1 MANELD
7 EVTAAPREEGRD
19 VNVIDKQLQTRGH
32 KSALVLEII
41 LFILGIIPGLIFVIC
56 KIHAG
61 KYLSQLQQKIQHDAS
76 QIDNYL
82 EQRVVIL
89 QNTAALVNK
98 AVALDKETFSEVSRL
113 RSGGAA
119 AANSDDARN
128 QLNSAIENVNSKI
141 NVAVEQYPELK
152 AHAEI
157 MQAMQQ
163 NSYLQREITA
173 AREVYNDRVAEWNT
187 AIFDWPCKC
196 MVAHKRGYTTRIPF
210 TASKEIKEK
219 ARGVFF

>member
-7 EVTAAPREEGRD
+7 EVTAVPREEGRD
-19 VNVIDKQLQTRGH
+19 VNVIDKQLETKGH

-41 LFILGIIPGLIFVIC
+41 LFILGIIPGLIFVLC

-82 EQRVVIL
+82 EQRVVVL
-89 QNTAALVNK
+89 ENTAALVNK
-98 AVALDKETFSEVSRL
+98 AVNLDKETFTEIARL
-113 RSGGAA
+113 RAGSGS
-119 AANSDDARN
+119 ANADTARN
-128 QLNSAIENVNSKI
+128 ELNSAIENVNSKI
-141 NVAVEQYPELK
+141 NVAMENYPDLK
-152 AHAEI
+152 SHQEI

-173 AREVYNDRVAEWNT
+173 AREVYNDTVQQWNT

-210 TASKEIKEK
+210 TASKETKQK
-219 ARGVFF
+219 ARSVFF

>member
-7 EVTAAPREEGRD
+7 EVTAVPREEGRD

-32 KSALVLEII
+32 TSALVLEII

-98 AVALDKETFSEVSRL
+98 AVALDKETFSEVARL
-113 RSGGAA
+113 RSGAPA
-119 AANSDDARN
+119 TNSDDARN
-128 QLNSAIENVNSKI
+128 QLNSALENVNSKI

-152 AHAEI
+152 AHSEI

-173 AREVYNDRVAEWNT
+173 AREVYNDRVA
-187 AIFDWPCKC
+187 
-196 MVAHKRGYTTRIPF
+196 
-210 TASKEIKEK
+210 
-219 ARGVFF
+219 

>member
-7 EVTAAPREEGRD
+7 EVTAVPREEGRD
-19 VNVIDKQLQTRGH
+19 VNVIDKQLETRGY
-32 KSALVLEII
+32 KSALVFEII
-41 LFILGIIPGLIFVIC
+41 LFIFGIIPGLIFVIC

-82 EQRVVIL
+82 ENRVVIL
-89 QNTAALVNK
+89 ENTAAIVNK
-98 AVALDKETFSEVSRL
+98 AVKLDQETMTEIARLRAGGALDD
-113 RSGGAA
+113 
-119 AANSDDARN
+119 NARN
-128 QLNSAIENVNSKI
+128 QLGNAIENVNSKI
-141 NVAVEQYPELK
+141 NVAMENYPDLKSHQEL
-152 AHAEI
+152 

-173 AREVYNDRVAEWNT
+173 AREVYNDTVAQWNM
-187 AIFDWPCKC
+187 AIYGWPCKC
-196 MVAHKRGYTTRIPF
+196 LVAHQRGYTTRIPF

-219 ARGVFF
+219 ARSVLFN

>member
-7 EVTAAPREEGRD
+7 EVTVVPREEGRD
-19 VNVIDKQLQTRGH
+19 VNVIDKQLETRGH

-61 KYLSQLQQKIQHDAS
+61 KFLSQLQQKIQHDAS

-82 EQRVVIL
+82 ENRVVIL
-89 QNTAALVNK
+89 ENTAALVNK
-98 AVALDKETFSEVSRL
+98 AVALDKDTMTEIARL
-113 RSGGAA
+113 RAGGAL
-119 AANSDDARN
+119 DDNARN
-128 QLNSAIENVNSKI
+128 QLGNAIENVNSKI
-141 NVAVEQYPELK
+141 NVAMENYPELK
-152 AHAEI
+152 SHQEL

-173 AREVYNDRVAEWNT
+173 AREVYNDTVAQWNM
-187 AIFDWPCKC
+187 AIFAWPCKC
-196 MVAHKRGYTTRIPF
+196 LVAHQRGYTTRIPF
-210 TASKEIKEK
+210 TVSRETKEK
-219 ARGVFF
+219 ARSVFF

>member
-7 EVTAAPREEGRD
+7 EVTGVVNEQGRD
-19 VNVIDKQLQTRGH
+19 VNVIDKQLQTKGY

-41 LFILGIIPGLIFVIC
+41 LFVLCIIPGLIFVIC
-56 KIHAG
+56 KIMAG

-89 QNTAALVNK
+89 ENAAALVNK
-98 AVALDKETFSEVSRL
+98 AVALDKDTFTEIARL
-113 RSGGAA
+113 RAGTPAE
-119 AANSDDARN
+119 NSDVARN

-141 NVAVEQYPELK
+141 NVAMENYPELK
-152 AHAEI
+152 AHGEI
-157 MQAMQQ
+157 AQAMQQ

-173 AREVYNDRVAEWNT
+173 AREVYNDTVQQWNM
-187 AIFDWPCKC
+187 AIYDWPCKC

>member
-7 EVTAAPREEGRD
+7 EITGPVNEQGRD
-19 VNVIDKQLQTRGH
+19 VNVIDKQLQTRGY

-41 LFILGIIPGLIFVIC
+41 LFCLAIIPGLIFVLV

-89 QNTAALVNK
+89 ENTAALVNK
-98 AVALDKETFSEVSRL
+98 AVNLDKDTFAEIARL
-113 RSGGAA
+113 RAGGAGNA
-119 AANSDDARN
+119 DAARN
-128 QLNSAIENVNSKI
+128 ELNSAIENVNSKI
-141 NVAVEQYPELK
+141 NVAMEAYPELK
-152 AHAEI
+152 SHNEI
-157 MQAMQQ
+157 AQAMQQ

-173 AREVYNDRVAEWNT
+173 AREVYNDTVQQWNM

-210 TASKEIKEK
+210 TASKETKEK

>member
-7 EVTAAPREEGRD
+7 EATAVPNEQGRD
-19 VNVIDKQLQTRGH
+19 VNVIDKQLQTRGY

-41 LFILGIIPGLIFVIC
+41 LFVLGIIPGLIFLLCRV
-56 KIHAG
+56 HAG

-82 EQRVVIL
+82 EQRVVVL

-98 AVALDKETFSEVSRL
+98 AIALDKDTFTEIARL
-113 RSGGAA
+113 RAGGN
-119 AANSDDARN
+119 ANPDAARN
-128 QLNSAIENVNSKI
+128 ELNSAIENVNSKI
-141 NVAVEQYPELK
+141 NVAMENYPDLK
-152 AHAEI
+152 SHGEI

-173 AREVYNDRVAEWNT
+173 ARGVYNDTVQQWNM
-187 AIFDWPCKC
+187 AIYDWPCKC

>member
-7 EVTAAPREEGRD
+7 EVTAVPNEQGRD
-19 VNVIDKQLQTRGH
+19 VNVIDKQLQTRGY

-41 LFILGIIPGLIFVIC
+41 LFCLAIIPGLIFVLV

-89 QNTAALVNK
+89 ENTAALVNK
-98 AVALDKETFSEVSRL
+98 AVNLDKDTFSEIARL
-113 RSGGAA
+113 RTGG
-119 AANSDDARN
+119 SDNADTARN
-128 QLNSAIENVNSKI
+128 ELNSAIENVNSKI
-141 NVAVEQYPELK
+141 NVAMEAYPELK
-152 AHAEI
+152 SHNEI
-157 MQAMQQ
+157 AQAMQQ

-173 AREVYNDRVAEWNT
+173 AREVYNDTVQQWNM

-210 TASKEIKEK
+210 TASKEIKER
-219 ARGVFF
+219 ARGVFFN

>member
-7 EVTAAPREEGRD
+7 EVTAVPRDEGRD
-19 VNVIDKQLQTRGH
+19 VNVIDKQLETRGH
-32 KSALVLEII
+32 KSALVLEIV

-61 KYLSQLQQKIQHDAS
+61 KYLSQLQQRIQHDAS

-82 EQRVVIL
+82 EQRVMIL

-98 AVALDKETFSEVSRL
+98 AVNLDKETFTEIARL
-113 RSGGAA
+113 RAGGVS
-119 AANSDDARN
+119 SDAARN
-128 QLNSAIENVNSKI
+128 ELNSAIENVNSKI
-141 NVAVEQYPELK
+141 NVAMENYPELK
-152 AHAEI
+152 SHQEI
-157 MQAMQQ
+157 SQAMQQ

-173 AREVYNDRVAEWNT
+173 AREVYNDTVAQWNT

-210 TASKEIKEK
+210 TASKETKQQ

>member
-7 EVTAAPREEGRD
+7 EVTAVPREEGRD
-19 VNVIDKQLQTRGH
+19 VNVIDKQLEPKGW
-32 KSALVLEII
+32 KSAIVLEVI
-41 LFILGIIPGLIFVIC
+41 LFILCIIPGLIFVLC

-98 AVALDKETFSEVSRL
+98 AVNLDKETYTEIARL
-113 RSGGAA
+113 RAGAPA
-119 AANSDDARN
+119 SDQARN
-128 QLNSAIENVNSKI
+128 ELNNAIENVNSKI
-141 NVAVEQYPELK
+141 NVALENYPELK
-152 AHAEI
+152 SHQEI
-157 MQAMQQ
+157 AQAMSQ

-173 AREVYNDRVAEWNT
+173 AREVYNDTVAQWNM
-187 AIFDWPCKC
+187 AIFAWPCKC
-196 MVAHKRGYTTRIPF
+196 LVAHQRGYTTRIPF
-210 TASKEIKEK
+210 TASKETKEK
-219 ARGVFF
+219 ARSVFF